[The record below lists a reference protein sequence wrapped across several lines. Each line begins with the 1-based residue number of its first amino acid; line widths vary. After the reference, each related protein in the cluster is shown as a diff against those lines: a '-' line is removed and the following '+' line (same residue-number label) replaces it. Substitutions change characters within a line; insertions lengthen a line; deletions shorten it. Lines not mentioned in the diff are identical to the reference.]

1 MIDEL
6 LLNKDY
12 YIKHISMFLRD
23 GYGIAGNLKGE
34 KGDFIVDGHMDIFL
48 EYIQSLNNLCDYQI
62 NVLDIWNKDYIK
74 DLKEM
79 YRENGI
85 SEDTP
90 FEPLDKIAEIVG
102 CKRINSFEKPTSVGG
117 TAPETIVL
125 NNEELLEL
133 IKISIV
139 QNNYKGTFEELESLY
154 EEKLGYKFYA
164 TLVTEAYGSNAY
176 KPAWVNVYIG
186 NVKNDGTRISNNLKE
201 LYLYNDLFI
210 RSLGIQY
217 QVLFVDYLDDVFT
230 LDEDQL
236 DDESKYLG

>member
-23 GYGIAGNLKGE
+23 GYGIAGNLEGQ

-48 EYIQSLNNLCDYQI
+48 EYIQSLDSLCDYQI
-62 NVLDIWNKDYIK
+62 NVLDIWNRNYIK
-74 DLKEM
+74 DLNTM
-79 YRENGI
+79 YEEKGI
-85 SEDTP
+85 SKDTP

-102 CKRINSFEKPTSVGG
+102 CKRENSFEMPASTGATG
-117 TAPETIVL
+117 TKTIVL
-125 NNEELLEL
+125 NNSDLLEL

-139 QNNYKGTFEELESLY
+139 QNNYKGTFEELKLLY
-154 EEKLGYKFYA
+154 EEKLGYNFYA
-164 TLVTEAYGSNAY
+164 TLISEAYGSSSY
-176 KPAWVNVYIG
+176 KSAWVNIYIA
-186 NVKNDGTRISNNLKE
+186 NYREDGTKISDDLKE

-210 RSLGIQY
+210 RSMGIQY

-236 DDESKYLG
+236 DDETKYLG